1 MHTIKQNGECKMS
14 EFDQELL
21 NAGLNRSQ
29 RKFCKLPASKNI
41 RLLAPAGSGK
51 TYSLLWRCLCIH
63 NELANV
69 GKPSP
74 RFIIVTFTRSAK
86 YELEDRIK
94 NDTRF
99 SELRISVWTL
109 NGWGWDQLKQK
120 RAGCKLAAL
129 KKDRKDLVTHDL
141 LALCKKYGSLAPC
154 VHTVKSQNRYSEV
167 IIDMID
173 LLKALGFTHLMGK
186 REYRSHVKCL
196 EKIGLYPLLQ
206 EGYERLLVAE
216 DRSNSLQKEKDFA
229 IDEFFDFWK
238 RAVKQLE
245 ENNRYTLEDQKYWP
259 RIFLETQ
266 INAGKYPQGA
276 GRFDYLMI
284 DEFQDINPLDLALVK
299 AISLFHGQGKPNRI
313 TIVGDDDQAIFGWR
327 GTTPEY
333 ILHPDDFFGVKFETV
348 VLNTNYRS
356 PKAIVDISSKLISYN
371 KERVVKEMKSAAPG
385 KAIIKI
391 VTKKKTISTID
402 STLQLVEKLS
412 ERDDYS
418 SIALISRKQT
428 SLFPYQ
434 VLLSAKNIPY
444 HVAADIDIFDGE
456 AMSALQ
462 RIIQIVYRAKTRD
475 NDDPIEDL
483 LEIINKLD
491 RYQLQNKDRSELI
504 TFLNQ
509 NNPETLQDALDVLRG
524 YSEPIKKQTP
534 EDICDLVEQLLGAE
548 TVYDFMMMVNKN
560 LVGLGKDYT
569 KAELDN
575 HYKEPQFFRLT
586 EISAKY
592 GSDFRQ
598 FYRDIEKARKNS
610 VNSRNRENDN
620 TANGYHENSKY
631 KIHLNTATRSKGHE
645 YDACIILDVDDNEWP
660 NRLSGNIEEERRL
673 FYVAMTRARKALYF
687 SVSGEML
694 ESRFLL
700 EAGLI

>member
-1 MHTIKQNGECKMS
+1 MS
-14 EFDQELL
+14 EFDQEML
-21 NAGLNRSQ
+21 NADLNRSQ
-29 RKFCKLPASKNI
+29 RKFCKLPVTRNI

-51 TYSLLWRCLCIH
+51 TFALLWRCLYIH
-63 NELANV
+63 NEFINA

-94 NDTRF
+94 NDIRF
-99 SELRISVWTL
+99 SELRISIWTL

-120 RAGCKLAAL
+120 KPGCKLAVL

-154 VHTVKSQNRYSEV
+154 VHTAKSQNKNSEV

-173 LLKALGFTHLMGK
+173 LLKTLGFTHLMGK
-186 REYRSHVKCL
+186 REYRSHVKGL
-196 EKIGLYPLLQ
+196 DKLGLYPLLQ
-206 EGYERLLVAE
+206 EGYDKLLAVE
-216 DRSNSLQKEKDFA
+216 DKSNSLQKEKDFA
-229 IDEFFDFWK
+229 TDEFFDFWK
-238 RAVKQLE
+238 NAVKQLA
-245 ENNRYTLEDQKYWP
+245 ENNRYTMEDQKYWP
-259 RIFLETQ
+259 RVLLETQ
-266 INAGKYPQGA
+266 INAGKYPQGG
-276 GRFDYLMI
+276 GRFDYIMI
-284 DEFQDINPLDLALVK
+284 DEFQDINPLDLSLIK
-299 AISLFHGQGKPNRI
+299 AISLYHGQGKPNRI

-333 ILHPDDFFGVKFETV
+333 ILHPDTYFDVPFETV

-356 PKAIVDISSKLISYN
+356 PKGIVDISSKLISYN
-371 KERVVKEMKSAAPG
+371 KERVAKEMRSAAPG
-385 KAIIKI
+385 KAVIKI
-391 VTKKKTISTID
+391 VTKRKTISTIE

-412 ERDDYS
+412 EREDYS
-418 SIALISRKQT
+418 SIALIGRKQT

-456 AMSALQ
+456 AMNVPQ
-462 RIIQIVYRAKTRD
+462 KIIQIVYRFKNRD

-491 RYQLQNKDRSELI
+491 RYQLQNKDRSDLS
-504 TFLNQ
+504 TFLNRG
-509 NNPETLQDALDVLRG
+509 NPDTLQEALDILRT
-524 YSEPIKKQTP
+524 YPDQIKKQNP
-534 EDICDLVEQLLGAE
+534 EDICKLVEQLLGAD
-548 TVYDFMMMVNKN
+548 TVYDFMTMVNKY

-569 KAELDN
+569 KAEIDN

-586 EISAKY
+586 EISTKY
-592 GSDFRQ
+592 GRDFRQ
-598 FYRDIEKARKNS
+598 FFRDIEKARKNS

-620 TANGYHENSKY
+620 TSNGYYENAKY
-631 KIHLNTATRSKGHE
+631 KIHLSTATRSKGHE
-645 YDACIILDVDDNEWP
+645 YDACIILDVDDIEWP